1 MPLLGA
7 MVGNILKPE
16 KFRVQNLTDQHLI
29 CIWQSRQPRPDNLW
43 SIQIHI
49 GSNPVIPCDFDQKAK
64 PTKVILIFH
73 EGIVWHWIKPVYVVS
88 WFRFPSPHGCC
99 SWVTIIINR
108 GTEHNQQ
115 IKTTTADKNSL
126 LLVCNPPLLWK
137 MWHSCELSKG
147 RQQQQLQH
155 AVN

>member
-49 GSNPVIPCDFDQKAK
+49 GSNPVISGDFDQKAK

-115 IKTTTADKNSL
+115 IKTTTAEKILSCWSVTPPSPSP
-126 LLVCNPPLLWK
+126 LVENVTFLRTK
-137 MWHSCELSKG
+137 
-147 RQQQQLQH
+147 
-155 AVN
+155 